1 MWGCEVG
8 GRKKHSSYNLQFLKY
23 LYSGTPRM
31 LLQRM
36 LYDITVID
44 GLFMSLV
51 LSLDFEDQD
60 QPVSLA

>member
-1 MWGCEVG
+1 
-8 GRKKHSSYNLQFLKY
+8 
-23 LYSGTPRM
+23 M